1 MKLFLKLF
9 FLINIFT
16 FCSSGDSDGG
26 DGSGPVDP
34 PTEIKPL
41 NLQLTAIIVGSDSNN
56 PNGDGSGT
64 VKFTATATN
73 AVSYSFRFGTGD
85 SKTSTGSSDYTY
97 KEVGTK
103 TYNIKVIA
111 YSSTSHYV
119 SVDKT
124 ITVYVK
130 PESEQ
135 TLLELLAG
143 SSSKTW
149 RINSAQDAHFS
160 NGVQDK
166 RYSTYW
172 EAYAFSKSN
181 TGFYD
186 DEYTFNING
195 TYSHKTNETV
205 FGKGPSK

>member
-1 MKLFLKLF
+1 LKLFLKLF

-135 TLLELLAG
+135 TLLVVHLKPGELTLLKMLIFLMVFKISDIQLIG
-143 SSSKTW
+143 KLMLFLNQ
-149 RINSAQDAHFS
+149 IL
-160 NGVQDK
+160 
-166 RYSTYW
+166 
-172 EAYAFSKSN
+172 
-181 TGFYD
+181 GF
-186 DEYTFNING
+186 TMMNILLILMELIL
-195 TYSHKTNETV
+195 TKQTKLYLERATI
-205 FGKGPSK
+205 